1 MADPNTR
8 LPLNRQSVLDA
19 HELIK
24 SHIHYTPVLTN
35 RTIDEIAST
44 PQTAEALKGTEWEG
58 KEPSRPKIR
67 LWFKCENLQRVG
79 AFKVRGAFHALKR
92 LEEAE
97 GGVEAGHGERGWRQ
111 RGVVTHS
118 SGNHA
123 QALALAARELGIP
136 AHIVMPTI
144 STPSKIAATKGY
156 GANVRFSGSTS
167 VEREAMVEE
176 VVKETGAKLVP
187 PYDHPDIIAGQ
198 GTMGLELAEQVR
210 QLQRERGIADQD
222 GQGVKGLDAIIT
234 PCGGGGMLSGVALSC
249 EGKGIRVF
257 GAEPEFQGADDGR
270 RGFELG
276 KRIERVK
283 SLTIADGLRTP
294 VGKIPWS
301 VIFERRLV
309 ENMYSVTEEQI
320 KKAMRLVVERM
331 KVVVEPSACVGL
343 ATVLFHEGF
352 RGVVEREAGERG
364 WDVGIVFSGGNVGI
378 EVLGGLFGEGPGGE
392 EGERAKG
399 VVGRDGRRVA
409 ENVAG

>member
-1 MADPNTR
+1 MANPNTR

-35 RTIDEIAST
+35 RTIDEIASA
-44 PQTAEALKGTEWEG
+44 PQTVEALKGTEWEG
-58 KEPSRPKIR
+58 KEPARPKFR

-97 GGVEAGHGERGWRQ
+97 GGVEAGHGEGGWRQ

-210 QLQRERGIADQD
+210 RLQSERGVGLED
-222 GQGVKGLDAIIT
+222 GKEAKGLDAIIT
-234 PCGGGGMLSGVALSC
+234 PCGGGGMVSGVALSC
-249 EGKGIRVF
+249 EGKRIRVF

-270 RGFELG
+270 RGFEQG
-276 KRIERVK
+276 KRIESVK

-294 VGKIPWS
+294 VGRIPWS

-309 ENMYSVTEEQI
+309 ENMYGVTEEQI
-320 KKAMRLVVERM
+320 KKAMRLVFERM

-352 RGVVEREAGERG
+352 RGMVEREAGQRG
-364 WDVGIVFSGGNVGI
+364 WDVGVVFSGGNV
-378 EVLGGLFGEGPGGE
+378 
-392 EGERAKG
+392 
-399 VVGRDGRRVA
+399 
-409 ENVAG
+409 

>member
-35 RTIDEIAST
+35 RTIDEIASS

-58 KEPSRPKIR
+58 KEPARPKIR
-67 LWFKCENLQRVG
+67 IWFKCENLQRVG

-97 GGVEAGHGERGWRQ
+97 GGIEAGHGEGGWRQ

-176 VVKETGAKLVP
+176 VMKETGAKLVP

-198 GTMGLELAEQVR
+198 GTMGLEMAEQVR
-210 QLQRERGIADQD
+210 QLQSERGIANQD
-222 GQGVKGLDAIIT
+222 GQEAKGLDAIIT

-249 EGKGIRVF
+249 EGRGIRVF

-270 RGFELG
+270 RGFEQG
-276 KRIERVK
+276 KRIESVK

-309 ENMYSVTEEQI
+309 ENMFSVTEEQI
-320 KKAMRLVVERM
+320 KKAMRLVLERM

-352 RGVVEREAGERG
+352 RGLVEREAGERG
-364 WDVGIVFSGGNVGI
+364 WDVGVVFSGGNVGI
-378 EVLGGLFGEGPGGE
+378 EALGGLFGEGGIGK
-392 EGERAKG
+392 EGERAEGKVGMDG
-399 VVGRDGRRVA
+399 VRVA

>member
-24 SHIHYTPVLTN
+24 PHIHYTPVLTN
-35 RTIDEIAST
+35 KTIDDIAST
-44 PQTAEALKGTEWEG
+44 PQTADALKGTEWEG
-58 KEPSRPKIR
+58 KEPAKPKIR

-97 GGVEAGHGERGWRQ
+97 GGVEAGHGEGGWRQ
-111 RGVVTHS
+111 KGVVTHS

-176 VVKETGAKLVP
+176 VIKETGARLVP
-187 PYDHPDIIAGQ
+187 PYDHPDIMAGQ
-198 GTMGLELAEQVR
+198 GTLGLELAEQVR
-210 QLQRERGIADQD
+210 QLQSEKGMGGQD
-222 GQGVKGLDAIIT
+222 SQGVKGLDAIIT

-249 EGKGIRVF
+249 EGTGIRVF

-270 RGFELG
+270 RGFEQG
-276 KRIERVK
+276 KRIESVK

-301 VIFERRLV
+301 VIFERGLV
-309 ENMYSVTEEQI
+309 QGMFAVTEEQI
-320 KKAMRLVVERM
+320 RKAMRLVVERM

-343 ATVLFHEGF
+343 AAVLFM
-352 RGVVEREAGERG
+352 RGLERG
-364 WDVGIVFSGGNVGI
+364 WRGGESGCDVGVVFSGGMWGLRRWGGC
-378 EVLGGLFGEGPGGE
+378 LGRVNGE
-392 EGERAKG
+392 EGR
-399 VVGRDGRRVA
+399 GRREVG
-409 ENVAG
+409 E

>member
-24 SHIHYTPVLTN
+24 SHIHHTPVLTN

-58 KEPSRPKIR
+58 KEPARPKIR

-97 GGVEAGHGERGWRQ
+97 GGVEAGHGEGGWRQ
-111 RGVVTHS
+111 MGVVTHS

-176 VVKETGAKLVP
+176 VMKETGAKLVP

-198 GTMGLELAEQVR
+198 GTMGLELAEQVK
-210 QLQRERGIADQD
+210 QSQSERRIGNQD
-222 GQGVKGLDAIIT
+222 GQEAKGLDAIIT

-249 EGKGIRVF
+249 EGRGIRVF

-270 RGFELG
+270 RGFEQG
-276 KRIERVK
+276 KRIESVK

-309 ENMYSVTEEQI
+309 ESMYSVTEEQI

-352 RGVVEREAGERG
+352 RGMVEREAGERG
-364 WDVGIVFSGGNVGI
+364 WDVGVVFSGGNVGV
-378 EVLGGLFGEGPGGE
+378 EALGVLFGEGGNGK
-392 EGERAKG
+392 EGERAQGKVGSDG
-399 VVGRDGRRVA
+399 VRVA